1 MLIKLLLLA
10 AVAFGVW
17 RLWHKII
24 RVPDAQGGGTAS
36 RAAAVRP
43 RGSKTWRNAPSATP
57 TSRPVRGPAGGRI
70 ARAEVDPPQVRIRV
84 AAI

>member
-24 RVPDAQGGGTAS
+24 RVPDAQGGGTAKP
-36 RAAAVRP
+36 R
-43 RGSKTWRNAPSATP
+43 RGSSAA
-57 TSRPVRGPAGGRI
+57 RIEDMAQCPVCNTYLAAGSGACGRQDCPRRG
-70 ARAEVDPPQVRIRV
+70 
-84 AAI
+84 